1 MAVYVRYGPILS
13 KIDNKGYALGS
24 GDFGINKS
32 LPYERAASLVP
43 QLVPPLTC

>member
-1 MAVYVRYGPILS
+1 MAGYVRYGPILS

-32 LPYERAASLVP
+32 CHMSVQRPWFLS
-43 QLVPPLTC
+43 